1 MISFCGERK
10 VVIVKKMMMKIVS
23 AKWKM
28 ELIVAP

>member
-1 MISFCGERK
+1 MISFCGERR

-23 AKWKM
+23 VKWRM